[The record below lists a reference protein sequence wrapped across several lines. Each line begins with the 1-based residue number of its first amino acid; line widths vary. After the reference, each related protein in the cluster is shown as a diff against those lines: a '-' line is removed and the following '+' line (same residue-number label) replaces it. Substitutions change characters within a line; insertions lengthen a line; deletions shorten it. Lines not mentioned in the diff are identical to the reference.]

1 MGIFTQDAASW
12 KHSLDML
19 RPLFSFN
26 RANTFTQVEEHTKR
40 LVKCIPTDEFVD
52 LQPLFFQ
59 FTFDTTTFLLFGK
72 SMNSLQATSAQD
84 TIIAREADFTETFSK
99 SQHVLFR
106 RARLGNL
113 YWMIGGKEFRKHYSV
128 VHHFIDEAVE
138 EALSAEYQ
146 DGKSADVHS
155 FLDALIKETRD
166 PLVLRDQ
173 LLNILCL
180 WAEIHILAA

>member
-128 VHHFIDEAVE
+128 CIT
-138 EALSAEYQ
+138 LSTKRY
-146 DGKSADVHS
+146 KKRS
-155 FLDALIKETRD
+155 R
-166 PLVLRDQ
+166 
-173 LLNILCL
+173 LNIRMASLQMCIVSWTL
-180 WAEIHILAA
+180 LSKRLEIPWCCVISC